1 MDHGLCAACGSRK
14 PDASTQGSGA
24 EAEALGQMQGDAT
37 GNGADDWWVEYA
49 DEDGNPYWYNTHSG
63 ESTYY
68 PPSEDHG
75 AADADDLEDHEMCVV
90 CMDAPAQVTL
100 FPCGHN
106 ITCASCTRALISLKR
121 PCPFC
126 SAPIKTTDIE
136 RLPEA
141 WRMA

>member
-14 PDASTQGSGA
+14 PDASTQGSGE

-63 ESTYY
+63 ASTYY

-75 AADADDLEDHEMCVV
+75 AADVDDLEDHEMCVV
-90 CMDAPAQVTL
+90 CMDAKKDAMMVHGTT
-100 FPCGHN
+100 GHYSCCMS
-106 ITCASCTRALISLKR
+106 CASKLENCAM
-121 PCPFC
+121 CQ
-126 SAPIKTTDIE
+126 APIDMVVRCYE
-136 RLPEA
+136 S
-141 WRMA
+141 